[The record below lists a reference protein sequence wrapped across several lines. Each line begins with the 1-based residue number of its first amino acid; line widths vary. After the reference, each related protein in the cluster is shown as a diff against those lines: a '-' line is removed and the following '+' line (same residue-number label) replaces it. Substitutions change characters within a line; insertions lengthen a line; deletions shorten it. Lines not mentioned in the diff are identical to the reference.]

1 MTAIKMVDMD
11 YLTKPVKP
19 IKASDIS
26 PAVIIAI
33 EAPLN
38 GAGTSAAAMRSRMEA
53 NKMRTSEKPTAAP
66 KP

>member
-1 MTAIKMVDMD
+1 MKAID
-11 YLTKPVKP
+11 
-19 IKASDIS
+19 IK

-38 GAGTSAAAMRSRMEA
+38 GVGTSAAAKRSRNAA
-53 NKMRTSEKPTAAP
+53 NKTNTNEKPTAAP